1 MSHFVA
7 YLSNCCAAAVL
18 YCYSMSRVS
27 ILATLVLLALPS
39 MVQAAG
45 ENDWF
50 VPLGKPPDAPPKRIS
65 GGEGFAPLPLPA
77 TPLRRSERH
86 RQPTPPSLF
95 GKVIWGEQGS
105 FTYAGAAKSTQISD
119 WNLCPADLQHLFG
132 KVQGQL
138 GLQYGYDEVSLATFG
153 GDPDKTAVL
162 FFSGVRTLK
171 LDPASLA
178 KLRAYV
184 LRGGMLCF
192 DSVAGSPYFYDS
204 VKELMGQAFPELAWH
219 EIPADHPLYHMVAD
233 VNEAHY
239 SPNVAA
245 KRPQLEGLYVGS
257 RIGVLLSKYGL
268 GCGWD
273 DHGVPLIS
281 QAAYYAPDTANA
293 IGLNLVAYAIG
304 YNRVG
309 MEESKPELFGAVDEK
324 TPTDE
329 FVFGQIEHEGAF
341 NVHPNSA
348 TALLAKLRTATA
360 LRVNLKREVID
371 AGKDDLSN
379 LSFLYLT
386 GLDDFH
392 FSDKEVSA
400 LRGFL
405 QRGGTLLINNGLGLA
420 TFDHAVRREL
430 DRILPGSKLE
440 PIPLTHSIF
449 NDVVPVQTADY
460 TPAVAMRYGA
470 GLKTPKLEGITLNG
484 DVRVIYSPIDLEAGW
499 EPTEYPMALA
509 YKSDTATPLGMDILM
524 YAATH

>member
-1 MSHFVA
+1 MRA
-7 YLSNCCAAAVL
+7 
-18 YCYSMSRVS
+18 S
-27 ILATLVLLALPS
+27 ILAAFSILA
-39 MVQAAG
+39 MTAVARAAS
-45 ENDWF
+45 ESDYF

-86 RQPTPPSLF
+86 RQPTPPALF
-95 GKVIWGEQGS
+95 GKVIWGEQSS
-105 FTYAGAAKSTQISD
+105 FTYPGATNATQISD
-119 WNLCPADLQHLFG
+119 WNLCPADLQHLFD
-132 KVQGQL
+132 KVNGQL
-138 GLQYGYDEVSLATFG
+138 GLQYGFDQVSLASFP
-153 GDPDKTAVL
+153 GDPDKMAVL
-162 FFSGVRTLK
+162 FFSGVRTMK

-192 DSVAGSPYFYDS
+192 DSIAGSPYFTDS
-204 VKELMGQAFPELAWH
+204 VKDLMKQAFPELAWRH
-219 EIPADHPLYHMVAD
+219 IPLDHPLYHMVVD
-233 VNEAHY
+233 VNDAHY
-239 SPNVAA
+239 SSNVPLN
-245 KRPQLEGLYVGS
+245 KPDLEGLYVGS
-257 RIGVLLSKYGL
+257 RIGVLLSPYGL

-273 DHGVPLIS
+273 DHTVPLV
-281 QAAYYAPDTANA
+281 AAAKYYEPDTANA

-309 MEESKPELFGAVDEK
+309 MDESKPELFGAVDEK

-348 TALLAKLRTATA
+348 TALLAKLRAATA
-360 LRVNLKREVID
+360 LRVNLKREVINP
-371 AGKDDLSN
+371 GKDDLSN

-386 GLDDFH
+386 GLDNFH
-392 FSDKEVSA
+392 FSDQEVSA

-420 TFDHAVRREL
+420 TFDAAVRREMA
-430 DRILPGSKLE
+430 RVLPDSKFE
-440 PIPLTHSIF
+440 DIPLSSSIF
-449 NDVVPVQTADY
+449 NDVVPVESADY
-460 TPAVAMRYGA
+460 SPAVAMRYP

-509 YKSDTATPLGMDILM
+509 YRSDTATPLGMDILM

>member
-1 MSHFVA
+1 M
-7 YLSNCCAAAVL
+7 
-18 YCYSMSRVS
+18 CYYHSMRVS
-27 ILATLVLLALPS
+27 ILAALS
-39 MVQAAG
+39 LMALTSFTRAAS
-45 ENDWF
+45 ESDYF

-86 RQPTPPSLF
+86 RPPTPPALF
-95 GKVIWGEQGS
+95 GKVIWGEQS
-105 FTYAGAAKSTQISD
+105 AFTYPGAKDATQIAD
-119 WNLCPADLQHLFG
+119 WNLCPADLQHLFD
-132 KVQGQL
+132 KVNGQL
-138 GLQYGYDEVSLATFG
+138 GLQYGFDTVSLNSFP
-153 GDPDKTAVL
+153 GDPDKMAVL
-162 FFSGVRTLK
+162 LFSGVRTLK
-171 LDPASLA
+171 LDAANLA

-192 DSVAGSPYFYDS
+192 DSIAGSPYFSDS
-204 VKELMGQAFPELAWH
+204 VKDLMKQAFPELSWRT
-219 EIPADHPLYHMVAD
+219 IPLDHPLYHMVTD

-239 SPNVAA
+239 SDNVST
-245 KRPQLEGLYVGS
+245 KRPTLEGLYVGS
-257 RIGVLLSKYGL
+257 RIGVLLSPYGL

-273 DHGVPLIS
+273 DHNVPLVS
-281 QAAYYAPDTANA
+281 AAQYYQPDTASA

-304 YNRVG
+304 YNKVG
-309 MEESKPELFGAVDEK
+309 MDESKPELFAAVDEK

-348 TALLAKLRTATA
+348 TSLLEKLRAATA
-360 LRVNLKREVID
+360 LRVNLKREVINP
-371 AGKDDLSN
+371 GKDDLSN

-392 FSDKEVSA
+392 FSDQEVAA

-405 QRGGTLLINNGLGLA
+405 QRGGTLLINNGLGLT
-420 TFDHAVRREL
+420 TFDQAARREM
-430 DRILPGSKLE
+430 DRVLPGSKFE
-440 PIPLTHSIF
+440 AIPLSSSIF
-449 NDVVPVQTADY
+449 NDVVPVQSADY
-460 TPAVAMRYGA
+460 SPAVAMRYP

-509 YKSDTATPLGMDILM
+509 YRSDTATPLGMDILM

>member
-1 MSHFVA
+1 M
-7 YLSNCCAAAVL
+7 
-18 YCYSMSRVS
+18 RT
-27 ILATLVLLALPS
+27 TLLGTLLLLALGQF
-39 MVQAAG
+39 VRAAS
-45 ENDWF
+45 ENDYF

-65 GGEGFAPLPLPA
+65 GGEGVAPLPLPA

-105 FTYAGAAKSTQISD
+105 FTYPGQTNTTAIAD
-119 WNLCPADLQHLFG
+119 WNLCPADLQHLFQ

-138 GLQYGYDEVSLATFG
+138 GLQYTYDEISLPTFG
-153 GDPDKTAVL
+153 GDPDKMAVL

-171 LDPASLA
+171 LDDASLA

-192 DSVAGSPYFYDS
+192 DSIAGSPYFSDS
-204 VKELMGQAFPELAWH
+204 VKSLMKQAFPELQWH
-219 EIPADHPLYHMVAD
+219 TIPGDHPLYHMVVD
-233 VNEAHY
+233 VNSANY
-239 SPNVAA
+239 SANVSA
-245 KRPQLEGLYVGS
+245 KTPELEGLYVGS
-257 RIGVLLSKYGL
+257 RIGVLLSPYGL

-273 DHGVPLIS
+273 DHGVPLVS
-281 QAAYYAPDTANA
+281 QAQFYQPDTATA
-293 IGLNLVAYAIG
+293 IGMNIVAYAIG

-309 MEESKPELFGAVDEK
+309 MDESKPELFAAADEK

-329 FVFGQIEHEGAF
+329 FVFGQIQHEGSF

-348 TALLAKLRTATA
+348 TALLAKLRAATA

-371 AGKDDLSN
+371 PGKDDLSN

-392 FSDKEVSA
+392 FSDQEVAS

-420 TFDHAVRREL
+420 TFDKAARREMA
-430 DRILPGSKLE
+430 RILPDSKFE
-440 PIPLTHSIF
+440 AIPLSSSIF
-449 NDVVPVQTADY
+449 NDVVPVQAADY

-470 GLKTPKLEGITLNG
+470 DLKTPKLEGITLNG
-484 DVRVIYSPIDLEAGW
+484 DIRVIYSPIDLEAGW

>member
-1 MSHFVA
+1 M
-7 YLSNCCAAAVL
+7 AASSFAQAV
-18 YCYSMSRVS
+18 
-27 ILATLVLLALPS
+27 
-39 MVQAAG
+39 G
-45 ENDWF
+45 ENDYF

-65 GGEGFAPLPLPA
+65 GGEGFPPLPLPA

-86 RQPTPPSLF
+86 RQPTPPALF

-105 FTYAGAAKSTQISD
+105 FTYPGGGNTTQIAD
-119 WNLCPADLQHLFG
+119 WNLCPADLQHLFD
-132 KVQGQL
+132 KANGQL
-138 GLQYGYDEVSLATFG
+138 GLQYGFDQVSLASFP
-153 GDPDKTAVL
+153 GDPDKMAVL

-171 LDPASLA
+171 LDADSLA

-192 DSVAGSPYFYDS
+192 DSIAGSPYFTGS
-204 VKELMGQAFPELAWH
+204 VKDLMKQAFPELAWH
-219 EIPADHPLYHMVAD
+219 QIPLDHPLYHMVVD

-239 SPNVAA
+239 SANVSA
-245 KRPQLEGLYVGS
+245 KTPQMEGLYVGS
-257 RIGVLLSKYGL
+257 RIGVLLSPYGL

-273 DHGVPLIS
+273 DHPVPLV
-281 QAAYYAPDTANA
+281 AAAQYYEPDTANA

-309 MEESKPELFGAVDEK
+309 LEESKPELFAAVDEK

-329 FVFGQIEHEGAF
+329 FVFGQIQHEGAF

-348 TALLAKLRTATA
+348 SSLLAKLRAATA

-371 AGKDDLSN
+371 PGKDDLSN

-392 FSDKEVSA
+392 FTEGEVNA

-405 QRGGTLLINNGLGLA
+405 QRGGTLLINNGLGLS
-420 TFDHAVRREL
+420 TFDRAARREMA
-430 DRILPGSKLE
+430 RVLPGSTFE
-440 PIPLTHSIF
+440 DIPLSSSIF
-449 NDVVPVQTADY
+449 NAVVPVHGADY
-460 TPAVAMRYGA
+460 SPAVAMRYP
-470 GLKTPKLEGITLNG
+470 GLTTPKLEGITLNG

-509 YKSDTATPLGMDILM
+509 YRSDTATPLGMDILM
-524 YAATH
+524 YSVTH